1 MTTPTAPA
9 SQSFVRVIIMAGIA
23 AIGGLLFGFN
33 EGIIAGAIVS
43 IKKQWVLTPLAEGV
57 IVSSVLLGGLV
68 GAAIGGKAA
77 DAFGRRA
84 VISATAAFFVVGAF
98 WTGLA
103 STPEWLIAGRIL
115 IGLSIGT
122 VSVAGPLYLSEI
134 APASIRGALV
144 SFNQLALVIGV
155 LCSYVVSAAFSG
167 TEEGWR
173 YMLMAGAAP
182 AVVLGYGMLFLP
194 SSPRWLMT
202 KGYEGSARRMLR
214 RLGIQD
220 IDAAIAEIKQSL
232 NTGATGTWREV
243 LQPHLRLALV
253 IGFGLMI
260 FQQFSGINIVIL
272 YAPSIFEM
280 VGFSGST
287 SAPLLTVGIGVTN
300 LVMTLVAIG
309 LIDRL
314 GRKPLFLYGIA
325 VMMLCLLILAFG
337 FSGMAGSSVIVGYLV
352 VGSLFTFVAAFAL
365 SLGAVCG
372 LIVSEIY
379 PQQVRGAAMGIVIV
393 VNWVCQ
399 IIVALTYPTLVAT
412 FGAAMTFLLYA
423 AIGAAGFL
431 FCYFL
436 VPETRGLTLE
446 QIEQNWRDGK
456 PPRKW

>member
-1 MTTPTAPA
+1 MTTSSTPA
-9 SQSFVRVIIMAGIA
+9 AQGYGRVIVMAIIA
-23 AIGGLLFGFN
+23 AIGGFLFGFN

-43 IKKQWVLTPLAEGV
+43 VKKQWALTPLAEGV
-57 IVSSVLLGGLV
+57 IVSSVLVGGLL

-77 DAFGRRA
+77 DIFGRRA
-84 VISATAAFFVVGAF
+84 VISATAAFFVIGAF
-98 WTGLA
+98 WAGLA
-103 STPEWLIAGRIL
+103 SSPSWLISGRIL

-134 APASIRGALV
+134 APARIRGALV
-144 SFNQLALVIGV
+144 SFNQLALVLGV
-155 LCSYVVSAAFSG
+155 LGSYVVSAAFSG
-167 TEEGWR
+167 TEQGWR

-220 IDAAIAEIKQSL
+220 IDAAVAEIKQSL
-232 NTGATGTWREV
+232 ETGATGTWREV

-325 VMMLCLLILAFG
+325 VMILCLLILAFG
-337 FSGMAGSSVIVGYLV
+337 FSGLAGSNVIVGYLV

-393 VNWVCQ
+393 ANWVCQ
-399 IIVALTYPTLVAT
+399 IIVALTYPSLVAI
-412 FGAAMTFLLYA
+412 FGAAATFLLYA
-423 AIGAAGFL
+423 VIGAAGFL

-446 QIEQNWRDGK
+446 QIEQNWRSAK